1 MSSVSEHNS
10 ALQQTRFFTAEDLT
24 ANRNGQYSQAQISRA
39 KELRDY
45 AKQNVGKYQNK
56 GWVISLVFGI
66 GALFFCMVL
75 YFLGVFG
82 MFQTMLGSLFLP
94 VMVALGVFAVLFI
107 FVFAP
112 RSYQSSVDV
121 YKTMGNS
128 LEESPLGKIQV
139 IEARADTYESRM
151 GVNRRGHRSSHR
163 VSYVLQMDNISLNI
177 TDTLMKVI
185 EKKRLYRVYCVNNG
199 GYWQLLSMEAL
210 E

>member
-56 GWVISLVFGI
+56 GWVISLIFGI

>member
-56 GWVISLVFGI
+56 GWVISLIFGI

-112 RSYQSSVDV
+112 RSYHFSVDV

-139 IEARADTYESRM
+139 IEAQADTYESRM